1 MDVPILENMYFPIP
15 KNVNVQTL
23 KHNFKEL
30 ILILWI
36 MTPEH
41 ANKYENIMLINVM
54 KFDELTLKK
63 VRTNLPKKIFPLIFG
78 PPSLKSYVRP
88 CMYQLR
94 MNELPS
100 RIGRLELMLEE

>member
-1 MDVPILENMYFPIP
+1 MDVPILENMHFPIP
-15 KNVNVQTL
+15 ENVNVQTL

-63 VRTNLPKKIFPLIFG
+63 VRTNLPNFFFLRLFSAPLA
-78 PPSLKSYVRP
+78 
-88 CMYQLR
+88 
-94 MNELPS
+94 
-100 RIGRLELMLEE
+100 

>member
-1 MDVPILENMYFPIP
+1 MDVPILENMHFPIP

-63 VRTNLPKKIFPLIFG
+63 VRTNLPKFFFPLIFG
-78 PPSLKSYVRP
+78 PPQLEILRPSLHVSTKD
-88 CMYQLR
+88 
-94 MNELPS
+94 E
-100 RIGRLELMLEE
+100 

>member
-1 MDVPILENMYFPIP
+1 MDVPILENMHFPIP
-15 KNVNVQTL
+15 ESVDVQTL

-63 VRTNLPKKIFPLIFG
+63 VRTNLPKKNFPLIFG